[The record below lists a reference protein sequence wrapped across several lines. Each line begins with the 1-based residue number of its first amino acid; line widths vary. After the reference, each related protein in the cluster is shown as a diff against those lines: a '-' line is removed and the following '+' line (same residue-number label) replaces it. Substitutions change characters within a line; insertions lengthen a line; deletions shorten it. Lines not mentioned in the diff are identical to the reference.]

1 MRFSLIVSA
10 AVFFVCLAS
19 GAAHAAGADK
29 TVTLND
35 ITVLTFID
43 AHSTMGLQIFPGLS
57 GEKKEL
63 LPEAGAPAAVNVFVV
78 KTGGKRILIDAGWG
92 KDGRVVGQAPAKM
105 VAAGISPADID
116 IVLLTHMHGDHITG
130 LLDGGKPVYT
140 KATIMLAKPEYGA
153 WVVQGKGA
161 EGNVALARSVAKAY
175 GDKVQTFDFGT
186 TVAPGIVALSA
197 VGHTPGHTAYQ
208 IASGDAVMLV
218 AGDFLHATGLQ
229 AAFPDV
235 SSKYDMNPEQA
246 AATRADILKTLVGSS
261 TLIAGMHIPDGG
273 VGKVAARATGGYT
286 IDIAR

>member
-1 MRFSLIVSA
+1 MRFSLIIST
-10 AVFFVCLAS
+10 AVLFVCL
-19 GAAHAAGADK
+19 GATAHAAGADK

-57 GEKKEL
+57 GEKKEM

-105 VAAGISPADID
+105 VAAGILPADID

-140 KATIMLAKPEYGA
+140 NATIMLAKPELDA

-161 EGNVALARSVAKAY
+161 EGNVALARAVAKAY
-175 GDKVQTFDFGT
+175 GDRVQTFDFGT
-186 TVAPGIVALSA
+186 TVAPGIVGLSA

-218 AGDFLHATGLQ
+218 AGDFLHATDLQ
-229 AAFPDV
+229 AAYPDV
-235 SSKYDMNPEQA
+235 SSRYDMNPEQA
-246 AATRADILKTLVGSS
+246 AATRADILKTLAGSS
-261 TLIAGMHIPDGG
+261 TLVAGMHIPDGG
-273 VGKVAARATGGYT
+273 VGKVAARAAGGYS
-286 IDIAR
+286 IEIAR